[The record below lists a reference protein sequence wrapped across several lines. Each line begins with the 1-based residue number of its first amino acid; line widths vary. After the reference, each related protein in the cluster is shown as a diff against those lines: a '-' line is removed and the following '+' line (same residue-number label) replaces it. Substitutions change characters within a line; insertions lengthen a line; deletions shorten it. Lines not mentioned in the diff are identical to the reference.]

1 MAWIRT
7 ISDEEATGDLAKIYE
22 EARRR
27 AGRVYNI
34 VRISSLRPAV
44 LEKSLDLYQTL
55 MLGPSS
61 LSRTDREMLATAV
74 STMNHCHY

>member
-7 ISDEEATGDLAKIYE
+7 VSDEAASGEVARLFD

-34 VRISSLRPAV
+34 VRVSSLRPAL
-44 LEKSLDLYQTL
+44 LERSIDLYKTV
-55 MLGPSS
+55 MLGPST

-74 STMNHCHY
+74 SAMNHCHY